1 MRCQAGVAEGAI
13 SDDFCGVR
21 CAQYVCYDTWN
32 AHESVTSEACIRCV
46 FQLATRGTK
55 FRCHE
60 SVDVRNDAES

>member
-13 SDDFCGVR
+13 SDDFCGIR
-21 CAQYVCYDTWN
+21 CAQYICYDTWS

-60 SVDVRNDAES
+60 SVDVRSGVES

>member
-13 SDDFCGVR
+13 SDDFCGIR
-21 CAQYVCYDTWN
+21 CAQYICYDTWN

-46 FQLATRGTK
+46 SQFVTRGTT

-60 SVDVRNDAES
+60 SVDVRNDVES